1 MKLFLSNKERREVKE
16 FKRIEKNGVR
26 KLSSQEIK
34 RIEIAERLH
43 DFHVNTTISMI
54 ALIFSILNLI
64 AKLM

>member
-26 KLSSQEIK
+26 KLSSEEIK

-43 DFHVNTTISMI
+43 DFHVSATISMI
-54 ALIFSILNLI
+54 ALIFSIFNLI
-64 AKLM
+64 VKIL